1 MVAQSFSL
9 PTEIKKYVT
18 LVVGLFLYAFAYNM
32 FLKPNNIVAG
42 DVDGIANIFKSIV
55 NPNLLITILCVSLLI
70 ISFPLLGV
78 KTTMGSVI
86 GTILFPIFVTL
97 TSDIANLIQIDSSDL
112 LLIAIVAGVI
122 RGTGYGLVFKMGFTT
137 GGTDILN
144 QIVAKYFH
152 TSIGTA
158 MLVVDGTITLVGG
171 IMYGW
176 NSMLYALIILY
187 LLSFI
192 TDRIMLGISKSKSF
206 YIITKE
212 EKKVEE
218 YIMEELGHGVTI
230 FPVKGGYTN
239 ENQKMLMCVIPTR
252 EYYKLKEGISK
263 IDEESFFVI
272 TDSYE
277 VKGGA

>member
-1 MVAQSFSL
+1 MKEKIVKG
-9 PTEIKKYVT
+9 IKKYAT
-18 LVVGLFLYAFAYNM
+18 LSLGLFLYALAYNL

-42 DVDGIANIFKSIV
+42 DVDGIANIFKGII
-55 NPNLLITILCVSLLI
+55 NPNLLITILCVTLLI

-97 TSDIANLIQIDSSDL
+97 TSDISKYIIIDTNDL
-112 LLIAIVAGVI
+112 LLISIVAGVI
-122 RGTGYGLVFKMGFTT
+122 RGTGYGLTFKMGFTT

-158 MLVVDGTITLVGG
+158 MLIVDGSIVVVGG
-171 IMYGW
+171 FVYGFS
-176 NSMLYALIILY
+176 SMLYALIILY

-192 TDRIMLGISKSKSF
+192 TDKIMLGISKSKSF
-206 YIITKE
+206 YIITSEE
-212 EKKVEE
+212 EKVKD
-218 YIMEELGHGVTI
+218 YIMNELGHGVTI
-230 FPVKGGYTN
+230 FSVKGGYTK
-239 ENQKMLMCVIPTR
+239 ERQKMLMCVIPTR
-252 EYYKLKEGISK
+252 EYYKLKEGISE
-263 IDEESFFVI
+263 IDKDSFFVI

>member
-1 MVAQSFSL
+1 MKEKIVKG
-9 PTEIKKYVT
+9 IKKYAT
-18 LVVGLFLYAFAYNM
+18 LSLGLFLYALAYNL

-42 DVDGIANIFKSIV
+42 DVDGIANIFKGII
-55 NPNLLITILCVSLLI
+55 NPNLLITILCVTLLI

-97 TSDIANLIQIDSSDL
+97 TSDISKYIIIDTNDL
-112 LLIAIVAGVI
+112 LLISIVAGVI
-122 RGTGYGLVFKMGFTT
+122 RGTGYGLTFKMGFTT

-158 MLVVDGTITLVGG
+158 MLIVDGSIVVAGG
-171 IMYGW
+171 FVYGFS
-176 NSMLYALIILY
+176 NMLYALIILY

-192 TDRIMLGISKSKSF
+192 TDKIMLGISKSKSF
-206 YIITKE
+206 YIITSEE
-212 EKKVEE
+212 EKVKD
-218 YIMEELGHGVTI
+218 YIMNELGHGVTI
-230 FPVKGGYTN
+230 FSVKGGYTK
-239 ENQKMLMCVIPTR
+239 ERQKMLMCVIPTR
-252 EYYKLKEGISK
+252 EYYKLKEGISE
-263 IDEESFFVI
+263 IDKDSFFVI

>member
-1 MVAQSFSL
+1 MNNVL
-9 PTEIKKYVT
+9 KEVKKYST
-18 LVVGLFLYAFAYNM
+18 LCLGLFLYAFAYNL
-32 FLKPNNIVAG
+32 FLKPNSIVAG
-42 DVDGIANIFKSIV
+42 DVDGIANILKNVID
-55 NPNLLITILCVSLLI
+55 PNVLITILCILLLI

-86 GTILFPIFVTL
+86 GSLLFPLFVSL
-97 TSDIANLIQIDSSDL
+97 TSNISKLIVFNSNDM
-112 LLIAIVAGVI
+112 LLIAVVAGVI
-122 RGTGYGLVFKMGFTT
+122 RGVGYGLTFKMGFTT

-152 TSIGTA
+152 TSIGNA
-158 MLVVDGTITLVGG
+158 MIIVDGSIVLIGG
-171 IMYGW
+171 IKYGW
-176 NSMLYALIILY
+176 NNMLYALIVLY

-206 YIITKE
+206 YIITSE
-212 EKKVEE
+212 SEKVKE
-218 YIMEELGHGVTI
+218 YIMNSLGHGVTI

-239 ENQKMLMCVIPTR
+239 EKQKMLMCVIPTR
-252 EYYKLKEGISK
+252 EYYRLKEGISK
-263 IDEESFFVI
+263 IDEDSFFVI

>member
-1 MVAQSFSL
+1 MKEKIVKG
-9 PTEIKKYVT
+9 IKKYAT
-18 LVVGLFLYAFAYNM
+18 LSLGLFLYALAYNL

-42 DVDGIANIFKSIV
+42 DVDGIANIFKGII
-55 NPNLLITILCVSLLI
+55 NPNLLITILCVTLLI

-97 TSDIANLIQIDSSDL
+97 TSDISKYIIIDTNDL
-112 LLIAIVAGVI
+112 LLISIVAGVI
-122 RGTGYGLVFKMGFTT
+122 RGTGYGLTFKMGFTT

-158 MLVVDGTITLVGG
+158 MLIVDGSIVVAGG
-171 IMYGW
+171 FVYGFS
-176 NSMLYALIILY
+176 SMLYALIILY

-192 TDRIMLGISKSKSF
+192 TDKIMLGISKSKSF
-206 YIITKE
+206 YIITSEE
-212 EKKVEE
+212 EKVKD
-218 YIMEELGHGVTI
+218 YIMNELGHGVTI
-230 FPVKGGYTN
+230 FSVKGGYTK
-239 ENQKMLMCVIPTR
+239 ERQKMLMCVIPTR
-252 EYYKLKEGISK
+252 EYYKLKEGISE
-263 IDEESFFVI
+263 IDKDSFFVI

>member
-1 MVAQSFSL
+1 MKSKIVK
-9 PTEIKKYVT
+9 EIKKYAT
-18 LVVGLFLYAFAYNM
+18 LSVGLFLYAFAYNL

-42 DVDGIANIFKSIV
+42 DVDGIANIFKSIID
-55 NPNLLITILCVSLLI
+55 PNLLITILCAVLLI

-78 KTTMGSVI
+78 KTSMGSVI

-97 TSDIANLIQIDSSDL
+97 TSDIANYIVIDSSDL

-122 RGTGYGLVFKMGFTT
+122 RGTGYGLTFKMGFTT

-158 MLVVDGTITLVGG
+158 MLIVDGSIVIAGG
-171 IMYGW
+171 FVYGW

-187 LLSFI
+187 FLSFI
-192 TDRIMLGISKSKSF
+192 TDKIMLGISKSKAF
-206 YIITKE
+206 YIITDE
-212 EKKVEE
+212 EDKVKD
-218 YIMEELGHGVTI
+218 YIMNELGHGVTI
-230 FPVKGGYTN
+230 FPVKGGYTK
-239 ENQKMLMCVIPTR
+239 ERQKMLMCVIPTR
-252 EYYKLKEGISK
+252 EYYKLKEGISA
-263 IDEESFFVI
+263 IDKDSFFVI

>member
-1 MVAQSFSL
+1 MEKVVK
-9 PTEIKKYVT
+9 EIKKYVI
-18 LVVGLFLYAFAYNM
+18 LVVGLFLYAFAYNL

-42 DVDGIANIFKSIV
+42 DVDGIANIFKNII
-55 NPNLLITILCVSLLI
+55 NPNLLITILCISLLI
-70 ISFPLLGV
+70 ISFPLLGL

-97 TSDIANLIQIDSSDL
+97 TSDIANLIKIDSSDL

-158 MLVVDGTITLVGG
+158 MMIVDGSIVVAGG
-171 IMYGW
+171 LFYGW
-176 NSMLYALIILY
+176 NNMLYALVILY

-206 YIITKE
+206 YIITQE
-212 EKKVEE
+212 EEKVEE
-218 YIMEELGHGVTI
+218 YIMNELGHGVTI

-239 ENQKMLMCVIPTR
+239 DNQKMLMCVIPTR

-263 IDEESFFVI
+263 IDKESFFVI

>member
-1 MVAQSFSL
+1 MKEKIVK
-9 PTEIKKYVT
+9 EIKKYAT
-18 LVVGLFLYAFAYNM
+18 LSLGLFLYALAYNL

-42 DVDGIANIFKSIV
+42 DVDGIANIFKGII
-55 NPNLLITILCVSLLI
+55 NPNLLITILCVTLLI
-70 ISFPLLGV
+70 ISFPLLGI

-97 TSDIANLIQIDSSDL
+97 TSDISKYIIIDTNDL
-112 LLIAIVAGVI
+112 LLISIVAGVI
-122 RGTGYGLVFKMGFTT
+122 RGTGYGLTFKMGFTT

-158 MLVVDGTITLVGG
+158 MLIVDGSIVVAGG
-171 IMYGW
+171 FVYGFS
-176 NSMLYALIILY
+176 SMLYALIILY

-192 TDRIMLGISKSKSF
+192 TDKIMLGISKSKSF
-206 YIITKE
+206 YIITSEE
-212 EKKVEE
+212 EKVKD
-218 YIMEELGHGVTI
+218 YIMNELGHGVTI
-230 FPVKGGYTN
+230 FSVKGGYTK
-239 ENQKMLMCVIPTR
+239 ERQKMLMCVIPTR
-252 EYYKLKEGISK
+252 EYYKLKEGISA
-263 IDEESFFVI
+263 IDKDSFFVI

>member
-1 MVAQSFSL
+1 MKEKIVKG
-9 PTEIKKYVT
+9 IKKYAT
-18 LVVGLFLYAFAYNM
+18 LSLGLFLYALAYNL

-42 DVDGIANIFKSIV
+42 DVDGIANIFKGII
-55 NPNLLITILCVSLLI
+55 NPNLLITILCVTLLI
-70 ISFPLLGV
+70 ISFPLLGI

-97 TSDIANLIQIDSSDL
+97 TSDISKYIIIDTNDL
-112 LLIAIVAGVI
+112 LLISIVAGVI
-122 RGTGYGLVFKMGFTT
+122 RGTGYGLTFKMGFTT

-158 MLVVDGTITLVGG
+158 MLIVDGSIVVAGG
-171 IMYGW
+171 FVYGFS
-176 NSMLYALIILY
+176 SMLYALIILY

-192 TDRIMLGISKSKSF
+192 TDKIMLGISKSKSF
-206 YIITKE
+206 YIITSEE
-212 EKKVEE
+212 EKVKD
-218 YIMEELGHGVTI
+218 YIMNELGHGVTI
-230 FPVKGGYTN
+230 FSVKGGYTK
-239 ENQKMLMCVIPTR
+239 ERQKMLMCVIPTR
-252 EYYKLKEGISK
+252 EYYKLKEGISA
-263 IDEESFFVI
+263 IDKDSFFVI

>member
-1 MVAQSFSL
+1 MKDKIVKG
-9 PTEIKKYVT
+9 IKKYAT
-18 LVVGLFLYAFAYNM
+18 LSLGLFLYALAYNL

-42 DVDGIANIFKSIV
+42 DVDGIANIFKGII

-97 TSDIANLIQIDSSDL
+97 TSDISKYIIIDTNDL
-112 LLIAIVAGVI
+112 LLISIVAGVI
-122 RGTGYGLVFKMGFTT
+122 RGTGYGLTFKMGFTT

-158 MLVVDGTITLVGG
+158 MLIVDGSIVVAGG
-171 IMYGW
+171 FVYGFS
-176 NSMLYALIILY
+176 SMLYALIILY

-192 TDRIMLGISKSKSF
+192 TDKIMLGISKSKSF
-206 YIITKE
+206 YIITSEE
-212 EKKVEE
+212 EKVKN
-218 YIMEELGHGVTI
+218 YIMNELGHGVTI
-230 FPVKGGYTN
+230 FSVKGGYTK
-239 ENQKMLMCVIPTR
+239 ERQRMLMCVIPTR
-252 EYYKLKEGISK
+252 EYYKLKEGISE
-263 IDEESFFVI
+263 IDKDSFFVI

>member
-1 MVAQSFSL
+1 MKEKIVKG
-9 PTEIKKYVT
+9 IKKYAT
-18 LVVGLFLYAFAYNM
+18 LSLGLFLYALAYNL

-42 DVDGIANIFKSIV
+42 DVDGIANIFKGII
-55 NPNLLITILCVSLLI
+55 NPNLLITILCVTLLI

-97 TSDIANLIQIDSSDL
+97 TSDISKYIIIDTNDL
-112 LLIAIVAGVI
+112 LLISIVAGVI
-122 RGTGYGLVFKMGFTT
+122 RGTGYGLTFKMGFTT

-158 MLVVDGTITLVGG
+158 MLIVDGSIVVAGG
-171 IMYGW
+171 FVYGFS
-176 NSMLYALIILY
+176 SMLYALIILY

-192 TDRIMLGISKSKSF
+192 TDKIMLGISKSKSF
-206 YIITKE
+206 YIITSEE
-212 EKKVEE
+212 EKVKD
-218 YIMEELGHGVTI
+218 YIMNELGHGVTI
-230 FPVKGGYTN
+230 FSVKGGYTK
-239 ENQKMLMCVIPTR
+239 ERQKMLMCVIPTR
-252 EYYKLKEGISK
+252 EYYKLKEGISA
-263 IDEESFFVI
+263 IDKDSFFVI